1 MALELNI
8 FCLDIIDRQPV
19 PGCFG
24 SGGATGTE
32 TYLDWLLH
40 AWGQTVQVA
49 LLSLVVA
56 LLVGSLVGTMRR
68 PSSASDDLLLY
79 QRSER

>member
-40 AWGQTVQVA
+40 AWG
-49 LLSLVVA
+49 
-56 LLVGSLVGTMRR
+56 
-68 PSSASDDLLLY
+68 
-79 QRSER
+79 